1 MFKNIKRNFSFKLK
15 IFSFMLLLMWKKINM
30 GSFKY
35 WNNIVLK
42 TVLDTMYYIKLSV
55 SDAPPKLYSMTLL
68 CHVTASDYVIFLA
81 HLLNG
86 LPS

>member
-1 MFKNIKRNFSFKLK
+1 MKVNSIFLFKSIKRNFSFKLE
-15 IFSFMLLLMWKKINM
+15 IFSFTLLLMWKKINM

-55 SDAPPKLYSMTLL
+55 SDAPPKLYSMT
-68 CHVTASDYVIFLA
+68 AR
-81 HLLNG
+81 
-86 LPS
+86 PE